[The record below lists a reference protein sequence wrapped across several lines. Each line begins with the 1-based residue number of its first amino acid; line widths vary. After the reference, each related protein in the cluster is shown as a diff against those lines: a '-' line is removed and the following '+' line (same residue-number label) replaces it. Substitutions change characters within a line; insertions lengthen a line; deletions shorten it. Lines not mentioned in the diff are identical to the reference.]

1 MIMMLDKFLNLEGV
15 VINGYRHLENI
26 GIVFEIESKS
36 KKAICP
42 SCGRMSDK
50 LHQNHRYLVK
60 DLPMSG
66 QEVYLKIN
74 RRQFKCDNC
83 QKAFSEKLDFVAN
96 KRTYTKRLALN
107 ILAQLKEGDILNI
120 SKRNGVTEEE
130 IQRMLED
137 IAEAIIH
144 QDVSGLKRL
153 GLDEI
158 ALVKGQK
165 NYCAVLVDLDLGK
178 PIAILEKRTQEE
190 LRKTFMGWGVEVLA
204 QIEEVSI
211 DLWEAYRSL
220 VQELMP
226 SAEVVADRF
235 HVMKQVNEELDKQRR
250 VEKRAVDK
258 IKNDAKK
265 KAKLEILKKSK
276 YSLLKNEENLTEEQK
291 NKLAALKETFPKLK
305 EMHELKENL
314 RIIYEKSEN
323 WREGMFAMQDWW
335 EKSAEIFTESRQT
348 IRRWFGE
355 IISYFDRRTTN
366 GMVEGIN
373 NKLKLIKRRG
383 YGFRN
388 FRNFFVRS
396 MLSWHFES

>member
-1 MIMMLDKFLNLEGV
+1 
-15 VINGYRHLENI
+15 
-26 GIVFEIESKS
+26 
-36 KKAICP
+36 
-42 SCGRMSDK
+42 
-50 LHQNHRYLVK
+50 
-60 DLPMSG
+60 
-66 QEVYLKIN
+66 
-74 RRQFKCDNC
+74 
-83 QKAFSEKLDFVAN
+83 
-96 KRTYTKRLALN
+96 
-107 ILAQLKEGDILNI
+107 
-120 SKRNGVTEEE
+120 
-130 IQRMLED
+130 
-137 IAEAIIH
+137 
-144 QDVSGLKRL
+144 
-153 GLDEI
+153 
-158 ALVKGQK
+158 
-165 NYCAVLVDLDLGK
+165 
-178 PIAILEKRTQEE
+178 
-190 LRKTFMGWGVEVLA
+190 
-204 QIEEVSI
+204 
-211 DLWEAYRSL
+211 

-258 IKNDAKK
+258 IKNEAKI

-314 RIIYEKSEN
+314 RTIYEKSEN
-323 WREGMFAMQDWW
+323 WREGMFAMQNWW

-348 IRRWFGE
+348 LRRWFGE

-388 FRNFFVRS
+388 FRNFLVRS
-396 MLSWHFES
+396 MLCWHFES